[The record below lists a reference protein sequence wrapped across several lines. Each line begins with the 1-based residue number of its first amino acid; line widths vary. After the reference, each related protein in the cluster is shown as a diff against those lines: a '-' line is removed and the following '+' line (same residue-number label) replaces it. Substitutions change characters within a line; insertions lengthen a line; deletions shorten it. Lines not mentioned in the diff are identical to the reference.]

1 MKPKNQTDL
10 DMESIIFAFDLTPT
24 VIMLLG
30 AALLTFVIVILTYL
44 RPAARVS
51 RAIRRADAD
60 DSLRPDSTRAVSV
73 IVFASDDPESLT
85 TLLPD
90 ILCQRYGAPFEVI
103 VVNDRASDRT
113 AEIVE
118 RLRLEY
124 PNLYMTYTRD
134 GARNVSL
141 KKLAL
146 MLGIKAARYPIVLH
160 TTSAAVIPGE
170 NWLSRMVAP
179 FNDPAVEVVIGRAVP
194 PTNDTAF
201 GRRRRAFISAADDVA
216 WMSAAL
222 SGKPYRGTEMNIAY
236 TRDAFFDNRGFSK
249 TLGLN
254 YGDDDLF
261 IHEIARGDNT
271 EIVVDSEASVG
282 RSSRNPRRTY
292 DELRNR
298 YAFTGRRLPKG
309 TRRCMAIG
317 AWMMWFVVGLCIA
330 AGIVGLPNLFSASLA
345 LVILLAMLVSVAI
358 VWRRAVM
365 AVAGRRMLF
374 TLPRLAMTRPV
385 ANIWRSIKSRF
396 NSKIN
401 YTWS

>member
-1 MKPKNQTDL
+1 MD
-10 DMESIIFAFDLTPT
+10 SIIYSFNLSPA
-24 VIMLLG
+24 VIVLLG
-30 AALLTFVIVILTYL
+30 ASVVAFVIVVLTYL
-44 RPAARVS
+44 RPAYCVS

-60 DSLRPDSTRAVSV
+60 QSERPDALRPVSV
-73 IVFASDDPESLT
+73 IVFASDDSESLSS
-85 TLLPD
+85 LLPD

-118 RLRLEY
+118 RLRLDY

-146 MLGIKAARYPIVLH
+146 MLGIKAARYPVVLH

-179 FNDPAVEVVIGRAVP
+179 FNDPAVEVVIGRSIPAA
-194 PTNDTAF
+194 NDTAY

-216 WMSAAL
+216 WISAAL
-222 SGKPYRGTEMNIAY
+222 SGKPYRGTEMNLAY
-236 TRDAFFDNRGFSK
+236 TRDVFFENRGFSK

-261 IHEIARGDNT
+261 IHEIARGANT
-271 EIVVDSEASVG
+271 EIVVDSQAAVG
-282 RSSRNPRRTY
+282 RSSRNPRQTY

-317 AWMMWFVVGLCIA
+317 SWMMWFVTGLCIA
-330 AGIVGLPNLFSASLA
+330 AGIVDLPNLFGASLA
-345 LVILLAMLVSVAI
+345 LVVLLAMFVSVAV
-358 VWRRAVM
+358 VWRKAVD
-365 AVAGRRMLF
+365 AVAGRRMFF
-374 TLPRLAMTRPV
+374 TLPRMAMTRPV
-385 ANIWRSIKSRF
+385 ANIWRSIKSRCHG
-396 NSKIN
+396 KQN